1 MNNEVKNIILR
12 RTHEIDRLIQ
22 LETDTMVE
30 LINLWLESGCSLDY
44 CYKSLKKSVVVS
56 FQSQFILDYSKR
68 KHFNEIDSFLT
79 KYIDEKFK
87 EQIIERLQPIKLDG

>member
-22 LETDTMVE
+22 LETDTMVD
-30 LINLWLESGCSLDY
+30 LVDLWLDSGCSLDY

-68 KHFNEIDSFLT
+68 EHFNEIDSFLT